1 MAAVSSAVSLTTN
14 YFMNNF
20 YANNRNVIKKSGRND
35 YSNLELSYEDSRAL
49 TRAAK
54 RLLKNDYGADT
65 DEKDND
71 ISDTTRSALT
81 AFVDT
86 YNNTVDS
93 SKSSTDHDTM
103 YQMKKMKNYLKKY
116 SDDLEHIG
124 ISMDS
129 SGKLSINEDLLKSAN
144 NSKVRKIFSADK
156 EFSKKFLQMSKKA
169 HSAVE
174 TDVYSQV
181 NGKGLHVNIAL

>member
-1 MAAVSSAVSLTTN
+1 MAAVSSGVSLSTN
-14 YFMNNF
+14 YFLNNF
-20 YANNRNVIKKSGRND
+20 YENNRSVSKSSGRGD
-35 YSNLELSYEDSRAL
+35 YTKLELSYEDSRAL

-54 RLLKNDYGADT
+54 RLLKNDYGSDT
-65 DEKDND
+65 DEKDTA

-93 SKSSTDHDTM
+93 SKTSTDHDTK
-103 YQMKKMKNYLKKY
+103 YQLKKMKAYLHKY
-116 SDDLEHIG
+116 SDELEHIG
-124 ISMDS
+124 ISMESD
-129 SGKLSINEDLLKSAN
+129 GKLKINEDLLKTAK
-144 NSKVRKIFSADK
+144 NSKVRKIFSSDQ
-156 EFSKKFLQMSKKA
+156 EFSKKFLNLSKKA

-174 TDVYSQV
+174 SDIYSQI

>member
-1 MAAVSSAVSLTTN
+1 MAAVSSGVSLSTN
-14 YFMNNF
+14 YFLNNF
-20 YANNRNVIKKSGRND
+20 YENNRIVSKSSGRSD
-35 YSNLELSYEDSRAL
+35 YTKLELSYEDSRAL

-54 RLLKNDYGADT
+54 RLLKNDYGSDT
-65 DEKDND
+65 DEKDTA

-93 SKSSTDHDTM
+93 SKTSTDHDTK
-103 YQMKKMKNYLKKY
+103 YQLKKMKAYLHKY
-116 SDDLEHIG
+116 SDELEHIG
-124 ISMDS
+124 ISMESD
-129 SGKLSINEDLLKSAN
+129 GKLKINEDLLKTAK
-144 NSKVRKIFSADK
+144 NSKVRKIFSSDQ
-156 EFSKKFLQMSKKA
+156 EFSKKFLNLSKKA

-174 TDVYSQV
+174 SDIYSQI

>member
-1 MAAVSSAVSLTTN
+1 MAAVSSGVSLSTN
-14 YFMNNF
+14 YFLNNF
-20 YANNRNVIKKSGRND
+20 YENNRSVSKSSGRSD
-35 YSNLELSYEDSRAL
+35 YTKLELSYEDSRAL

-54 RLLKNDYGADT
+54 RLLKNDYGSDT
-65 DEKDND
+65 DEKDTA

-93 SKSSTDHDTM
+93 SKTSTDHDTK
-103 YQMKKMKNYLKKY
+103 YQLKKMKAYLHKY
-116 SDDLEHIG
+116 SDKLEHIG
-124 ISMDS
+124 ISMESD
-129 SGKLSINEDLLKSAN
+129 GKLKINEDLLKTAK
-144 NSKVRKIFSADK
+144 NSKVRKIFSSDQ
-156 EFSKKFLQMSKKA
+156 EFSKKFLNLSKKA

-174 TDVYSQV
+174 SDIYSQI

>member
-1 MAAVSSAVSLTTN
+1 MAAVSSGVSLSTN
-14 YFMNNF
+14 YFLNNF
-20 YANNRNVIKKSGRND
+20 YENNRSVSKSSGRSD
-35 YSNLELSYEDSRAL
+35 YTKLELSYEDSRAL

-54 RLLKNDYGADT
+54 RLLKNDYGSDT
-65 DEKDND
+65 DEKNTA

-93 SKSSTDHDTM
+93 SKTSTDHDTK
-103 YQMKKMKNYLKKY
+103 YQLKKMKAYLHKY
-116 SDDLEHIG
+116 SDELEHIG
-124 ISMDS
+124 ISMESD
-129 SGKLSINEDLLKSAN
+129 GKLKINEDLLKTAK
-144 NSKVRKIFSADK
+144 NSKVRKIFSSDQ
-156 EFSKKFLQMSKKA
+156 EFSKKFLNLSKKA

-174 TDVYSQV
+174 SDIYSQI

>member
-1 MAAVSSAVSLTTN
+1 MAAVSSGVSLSTN
-14 YFMNNF
+14 YFLNNF
-20 YANNRNVIKKSGRND
+20 YENNRSVSKSSGRSD
-35 YSNLELSYEDSRAL
+35 YTKLELSYEDSRAL

-54 RLLKNDYGADT
+54 RLLKNDYGSDT
-65 DEKDND
+65 DEKDTA

-93 SKSSTDHDTM
+93 SKTSTDHDTK
-103 YQMKKMKNYLKKY
+103 YQLKKMKAYLHKY
-116 SDDLEHIG
+116 SDELEHIG
-124 ISMDS
+124 ISMESD
-129 SGKLSINEDLLKSAN
+129 GKLKINEDLLKTAK
-144 NSKVRKIFSADK
+144 NSKVRKIFSSDQ
-156 EFSKKFLQMSKKA
+156 EFSKKFLNLSKKA

-174 TDVYSQV
+174 RDIYSQI

>member
-1 MAAVSSAVSLTTN
+1 MAAVSSGVSLSTN
-14 YFMNNF
+14 YFLNNF
-20 YANNRNVIKKSGRND
+20 YENNRSVSKSTGRSD
-35 YSNLELSYEDSRAL
+35 YTKLELSYEDSRAL

-54 RLLKNDYGADT
+54 RLLKNDYGSDT
-65 DEKDND
+65 DEKDTA

-93 SKSSTDHDTM
+93 SKTSTDHDTK
-103 YQMKKMKNYLKKY
+103 YQLKKMKAYLHKY
-116 SDDLEHIG
+116 SDELEHIG
-124 ISMDS
+124 ISMESD
-129 SGKLSINEDLLKSAN
+129 GKLKINEDLLKTAK
-144 NSKVRKIFSADK
+144 NSKVRKIFSTDQ
-156 EFSKKFLQMSKKA
+156 EFSKKFLNLSKKA

-174 TDVYSQV
+174 SDIYSQI

>member
-1 MAAVSSAVSLTTN
+1 MAAVSSGVSLSTN
-14 YFMNNF
+14 YFLNNF
-20 YANNRNVIKKSGRND
+20 YENNRSVSKSSGRSD
-35 YSNLELSYEDSRAL
+35 YTKLELSYEDSRAL

-54 RLLKNDYGADT
+54 RLLKNDYGSDT
-65 DEKDND
+65 DEKDTA

-93 SKSSTDHDTM
+93 SETSTDHDTK
-103 YQMKKMKNYLKKY
+103 YQLKKMKAYLHKY
-116 SDDLEHIG
+116 SDELEHIG
-124 ISMDS
+124 ISMESD
-129 SGKLSINEDLLKSAN
+129 GKLKINEDLLKTAK
-144 NSKVRKIFSADK
+144 NSKVRKIFSSDQ
-156 EFSKKFLQMSKKA
+156 EFSKKFLNLSKKA

-174 TDVYSQV
+174 SDIYSQI

>member
-1 MAAVSSAVSLTTN
+1 MAAVSSGVSLSTN
-14 YFMNNF
+14 YFLNNF
-20 YANNRNVIKKSGRND
+20 YENNRSVSKSSGRSD
-35 YSNLELSYEDSRAL
+35 YTKLELSYEDSRAL

-54 RLLKNDYGADT
+54 RLLKNDYGSDT
-65 DEKDND
+65 DEKDTA

-93 SKSSTDHDTM
+93 SKTSTDHDTK
-103 YQMKKMKNYLKKY
+103 YKLKKMKAYLHKY
-116 SDDLEHIG
+116 SDELEHIG
-124 ISMDS
+124 ISMESD
-129 SGKLSINEDLLKSAN
+129 GKLKINEDLLKTAK
-144 NSKVRKIFSADK
+144 NSKVRKIFSSDQ
-156 EFSKKFLQMSKKA
+156 EFSKKFLNLSKKA

-174 TDVYSQV
+174 SDIYSQI

>member
-1 MAAVSSAVSLTTN
+1 MAAVSSGVSLSTN
-14 YFMNNF
+14 YFLNNF
-20 YANNRNVIKKSGRND
+20 YENNRSVSKSSGRSD
-35 YSNLELSYEDSRAL
+35 YTKLELSYEDSRAL

-54 RLLKNDYGADT
+54 RLLKNDYGSDT
-65 DEKDND
+65 DEKDTA

-93 SKSSTDHDTM
+93 SKTSTDHDTK
-103 YQMKKMKNYLKKY
+103 YQLKKMKAYLHKY
-116 SDDLEHIG
+116 SDELEHIG
-124 ISMDS
+124 IYMESD
-129 SGKLSINEDLLKSAN
+129 GKLKINEDLLKTAK
-144 NSKVRKIFSADK
+144 NSKVRKIFSSDQ
-156 EFSKKFLQMSKKA
+156 EFSKKFLNLSKKA

-174 TDVYSQV
+174 SDIYSQI

>member
-1 MAAVSSAVSLTTN
+1 MAAVSSGVSLSTK
-14 YFMNNF
+14 YFLNNF
-20 YANNRNVIKKSGRND
+20 YENNRSVSKSSGRSD
-35 YSNLELSYEDSRAL
+35 YTKLELSYEDSRAL

-54 RLLKNDYGADT
+54 RLLKNDYGSDT
-65 DEKDND
+65 DEKDTA

-93 SKSSTDHDTM
+93 SKTSTDHDTK
-103 YQMKKMKNYLKKY
+103 YQLKKMKAYLHKY
-116 SDDLEHIG
+116 SDELEHIG
-124 ISMDS
+124 ISMESD
-129 SGKLSINEDLLKSAN
+129 GKLKINEDLLKTAK
-144 NSKVRKIFSADK
+144 NSKVRKIFSSDQ
-156 EFSKKFLQMSKKA
+156 EFSKKFLNLSKKA

-174 TDVYSQV
+174 SDIYSQI

>member
-1 MAAVSSAVSLTTN
+1 MAAVSSGVSLSTN
-14 YFMNNF
+14 YFLNNF
-20 YANNRNVIKKSGRND
+20 YENNRSVSKSSGRSD
-35 YSNLELSYEDSRAL
+35 YTKLELSYEDSRAL

-54 RLLKNDYGADT
+54 RLLKNDYGSDT
-65 DEKDND
+65 DEKDTA

-93 SKSSTDHDTM
+93 SKTSTDHDTK
-103 YQMKKMKNYLKKY
+103 YQLKKMKAYLHKY
-116 SDDLEHIG
+116 SDELEHIG
-124 ISMDS
+124 ISMESD
-129 SGKLSINEDLLKSAN
+129 GKLKINEDLLKTTK
-144 NSKVRKIFSADK
+144 NSKVRKIFSSDQ
-156 EFSKKFLQMSKKA
+156 EFSKKFLNLSKKA

-174 TDVYSQV
+174 SDIYSQI

>member
-1 MAAVSSAVSLTTN
+1 MAAVSSGVSLSTN
-14 YFMNNF
+14 YFLNNF
-20 YANNRNVIKKSGRND
+20 YENNRSVSKSSGRSD
-35 YSNLELSYEDSRAL
+35 YTKLELSYEDSRAL

-54 RLLKNDYGADT
+54 RLLKNDYGSDT
-65 DEKDND
+65 DEKDTA

-93 SKSSTDHDTM
+93 SKTSTDHDTK
-103 YQMKKMKNYLKKY
+103 YQLKKMKAYLHKY
-116 SDDLEHIG
+116 SDELEHIG
-124 ISMDS
+124 ISMESD
-129 SGKLSINEDLLKSAN
+129 GKLKINEDLLKTAK
-144 NSKVRKIFSADK
+144 NSKVRKIFSSDQ
-156 EFSKKFLQMSKKA
+156 EFSKKFLNLSKKA

-174 TDVYSQV
+174 SDIYSQI

>member
-1 MAAVSSAVSLTTN
+1 MAAVSSGVSLSTN
-14 YFMNNF
+14 YFLNNF
-20 YANNRNVIKKSGRND
+20 YENNRSVSKSSGRSD
-35 YSNLELSYEDSRAL
+35 YTKLELSYEDSRAL

-54 RLLKNDYGADT
+54 RLLKNDYGSDT
-65 DEKDND
+65 DEKDTA

-93 SKSSTDHDTM
+93 SKTSTDHDTK
-103 YQMKKMKNYLKKY
+103 YQLKKMKAYVHKY
-116 SDDLEHIG
+116 SDELEHIG
-124 ISMDS
+124 ISMESD
-129 SGKLSINEDLLKSAN
+129 GKLKINEDLLKTAK
-144 NSKVRKIFSADK
+144 NSKVRKIFSSDQ
-156 EFSKKFLQMSKKA
+156 EFSKKFLNLSKKA

-174 TDVYSQV
+174 SDIYSQI

>member
-1 MAAVSSAVSLTTN
+1 MAAVSSGVSLSTN
-14 YFMNNF
+14 YFLNNF
-20 YANNRNVIKKSGRND
+20 YENNRSVSKSSGRSD
-35 YSNLELSYEDSRAL
+35 YTKLELSYEDSRAL

-54 RLLKNDYGADT
+54 RLLKNDYGSDT
-65 DEKDND
+65 DEKDTA

-93 SKSSTDHDTM
+93 SKTSTDHDTK
-103 YQMKKMKNYLKKY
+103 YQLKKMKAYLHKY
-116 SDDLEHIG
+116 SDELEHIG
-124 ISMDS
+124 ISMEFD
-129 SGKLSINEDLLKSAN
+129 GKLKINEDLLKTAK
-144 NSKVRKIFSADK
+144 NSKVRKIFSSDQ
-156 EFSKKFLQMSKKA
+156 EFSKKFLNLSKKA

-174 TDVYSQV
+174 SDIYSQI

>member
-1 MAAVSSAVSLTTN
+1 MAAVSSGVSLSTN
-14 YFMNNF
+14 YFLNNF
-20 YANNRNVIKKSGRND
+20 YENNRSVSKSSGRSD
-35 YSNLELSYEDSRAL
+35 YTKLELSYEDSRAL

-54 RLLKNDYGADT
+54 RLLKNDYGSDT
-65 DEKDND
+65 DEKDTA

-93 SKSSTDHDTM
+93 SKTSTDHDTK
-103 YQMKKMKNYLKKY
+103 YQLKKMKAYLHKY
-116 SDDLEHIG
+116 SDELEHIG
-124 ISMDS
+124 ISMESD
-129 SGKLSINEDLLKSAN
+129 GKLTINEDLLKTAK
-144 NSKVRKIFSADK
+144 NSKVRKIFSSDQ
-156 EFSKKFLQMSKKA
+156 EFSKKFLNLSKKA

-174 TDVYSQV
+174 SDIYSQI

>member
-1 MAAVSSAVSLTTN
+1 MAAVSSGVSLSTN
-14 YFMNNF
+14 YFLNNF
-20 YANNRNVIKKSGRND
+20 YENNRSVSKSSGRSD
-35 YSNLELSYEDSRAL
+35 YTKLELSYEDSRAL

-54 RLLKNDYGADT
+54 RLLKNDYGSDT
-65 DEKDND
+65 DEKDTA

-93 SKSSTDHDTM
+93 SKTSTDHDTK
-103 YQMKKMKNYLKKY
+103 YQLKKMKAYLHKY
-116 SDDLEHIG
+116 SDELEHIG
-124 ISMDS
+124 ISMECD
-129 SGKLSINEDLLKSAN
+129 GKLKINEDLLKTAK
-144 NSKVRKIFSADK
+144 NSKVRKIFSSDQ
-156 EFSKKFLQMSKKA
+156 EFSKKFLNLSKKA

-174 TDVYSQV
+174 SDIYSQI

>member
-1 MAAVSSAVSLTTN
+1 MAAVSSGVSLNTN
-14 YFMNNF
+14 YFLNNF
-20 YANNRNVIKKSGRND
+20 YENNRSVSKSSGRSD
-35 YSNLELSYEDSRAL
+35 YTKLELSYEDSRAL

-54 RLLKNDYGADT
+54 RLLKNDYGSDT
-65 DEKDND
+65 DEKDTA

-93 SKSSTDHDTM
+93 SKTSTDHDTK
-103 YQMKKMKNYLKKY
+103 YQLKKIKAYLHKY
-116 SDDLEHIG
+116 SDELEHIG
-124 ISMDS
+124 ISMESD
-129 SGKLSINEDLLKSAN
+129 GKLKINEDLLKTAK
-144 NSKVRKIFSADK
+144 NSKVRKIFSSDQ
-156 EFSKKFLQMSKKA
+156 EFSKKFLNLSKKA

-174 TDVYSQV
+174 SDIYSQI

>member
-1 MAAVSSAVSLTTN
+1 MVAVSSGVSLSTN
-14 YFMNNF
+14 YFLNNF
-20 YANNRNVIKKSGRND
+20 YENNRSVSKSSGRSD
-35 YSNLELSYEDSRAL
+35 YTKLELSYEDSRAL

-54 RLLKNDYGADT
+54 RLLKNDYGSDT
-65 DEKDND
+65 DEKDTA

-93 SKSSTDHDTM
+93 SKTSTDHDTK
-103 YQMKKMKNYLKKY
+103 YQLKKMKAYLHKY
-116 SDDLEHIG
+116 SDELEHIG
-124 ISMDS
+124 ISMESD
-129 SGKLSINEDLLKSAN
+129 GKLKINEDLLKTAK
-144 NSKVRKIFSADK
+144 NSKVRKIFSSDQ
-156 EFSKKFLQMSKKA
+156 EFSKKFLNLSKKA

-174 TDVYSQV
+174 SDIYSQI

>member
-1 MAAVSSAVSLTTN
+1 MAAVSSGVSLSTN
-14 YFMNNF
+14 YFLNNF
-20 YANNRNVIKKSGRND
+20 YENNRSVSKSSGRSD
-35 YSNLELSYEDSRAL
+35 YTKLELSYEDSRAL

-54 RLLKNDYGADT
+54 RLLKNDYGSDT
-65 DEKDND
+65 DEKDTA

-93 SKSSTDHDTM
+93 SKTSTDHDTK
-103 YQMKKMKNYLKKY
+103 YQLKKMKAYLHKY
-116 SDDLEHIG
+116 LDELEHIG
-124 ISMDS
+124 ISMESD
-129 SGKLSINEDLLKSAN
+129 GKLKINEDLLKTAK
-144 NSKVRKIFSADK
+144 NSKVRKIFSSDQ
-156 EFSKKFLQMSKKA
+156 EFSKKFLNLSKKA

-174 TDVYSQV
+174 SDIYSQI

>member
-1 MAAVSSAVSLTTN
+1 MAAVSSGVSLSTN
-14 YFMNNF
+14 YFLNNF
-20 YANNRNVIKKSGRND
+20 YENNRSVSNSSGRSD
-35 YSNLELSYEDSRAL
+35 YTKLELSYEDSRAL

-54 RLLKNDYGADT
+54 RLLKNDYGSDT
-65 DEKDND
+65 DEKDTA

-93 SKSSTDHDTM
+93 SKTSTDHDTK
-103 YQMKKMKNYLKKY
+103 YQLKKMKAYLHKY
-116 SDDLEHIG
+116 SDELEHIG
-124 ISMDS
+124 ISMESD
-129 SGKLSINEDLLKSAN
+129 GKLKINEDLLKTAK
-144 NSKVRKIFSADK
+144 NSKVRKIFSSDQ
-156 EFSKKFLQMSKKA
+156 EFSKKFLNLSKKA

-174 TDVYSQV
+174 SDIYSQI

>member
-1 MAAVSSAVSLTTN
+1 MAAVSSGVSLSTN
-14 YFMNNF
+14 YFLNNF
-20 YANNRNVIKKSGRND
+20 YENNRSVSKSSGRSD
-35 YSNLELSYEDSRAL
+35 YTKLELSYEDSRAL

-54 RLLKNDYGADT
+54 RLLKNDYGSDT
-65 DEKDND
+65 DEKDTA

-93 SKSSTDHDTM
+93 SKTSTDHDTK
-103 YQMKKMKNYLKKY
+103 YQLKKMKAYPHKY
-116 SDDLEHIG
+116 SDELEHIG
-124 ISMDS
+124 ISMESD
-129 SGKLSINEDLLKSAN
+129 GKLKINEDLLKTAK
-144 NSKVRKIFSADK
+144 NSKVRKIFSSNQ
-156 EFSKKFLQMSKKA
+156 EFSKKFLNLSKKA

-174 TDVYSQV
+174 SDIYSQI

>member
-1 MAAVSSAVSLTTN
+1 MAAVSSGVSLSTN
-14 YFMNNF
+14 YFLNNF
-20 YANNRNVIKKSGRND
+20 YENNRSVSKSTGRSD
-35 YSNLELSYEDSRAL
+35 YTKLELSYEDSRAL

-54 RLLKNDYGADT
+54 RLLKNDYGSDT
-65 DEKDND
+65 DEKDTA

-93 SKSSTDHDTM
+93 SKTSTDHDTK
-103 YQMKKMKNYLKKY
+103 YQLKKIKAYLHKY
-116 SDDLEHIG
+116 SDELEHIG
-124 ISMDS
+124 ISMESD
-129 SGKLSINEDLLKSAN
+129 GKLKINEDLLKTAK
-144 NSKVRKIFSADK
+144 NSKVRKIFSSDQ
-156 EFSKKFLQMSKKA
+156 EFSKKFLNLSKKA

-174 TDVYSQV
+174 SDIYSQI

>member
-1 MAAVSSAVSLTTN
+1 MAAVSSGVSLSTN
-14 YFMNNF
+14 YFLNNF
-20 YANNRNVIKKSGRND
+20 YENNRSVSKSSGRSD
-35 YSNLELSYEDSRAL
+35 YTKLELSYEDSRAL

-54 RLLKNDYGADT
+54 RLLKNDYGSDT
-65 DEKDND
+65 DEKDTA

-93 SKSSTDHDTM
+93 SKTSTDHNTK
-103 YQMKKMKNYLKKY
+103 YQLKKMKAYLHKY
-116 SDDLEHIG
+116 SDELEHIG
-124 ISMDS
+124 ISMESD
-129 SGKLSINEDLLKSAN
+129 GKLKINEDLLKTAK
-144 NSKVRKIFSADK
+144 NSKVRKIFSTDQ
-156 EFSKKFLQMSKKA
+156 EFSKKFLNLSKKA

-174 TDVYSQV
+174 SDIYSQI

>member
-1 MAAVSSAVSLTTN
+1 MTAVSSGVSLSTN
-14 YFMNNF
+14 YFLNNF
-20 YANNRNVIKKSGRND
+20 YENNRSVSKSSGRSD
-35 YSNLELSYEDSRAL
+35 YTKLELSYEDSRAL

-54 RLLKNDYGADT
+54 RLLKNDYGSET
-65 DEKDND
+65 DEKDTA

-93 SKSSTDHDTM
+93 SKTSTDHDTK
-103 YQMKKMKNYLKKY
+103 YQLKKMKAYLHKY
-116 SDDLEHIG
+116 SDELEHIG
-124 ISMDS
+124 ISMESD
-129 SGKLSINEDLLKSAN
+129 GKLKINEDLLKTAK
-144 NSKVRKIFSADK
+144 NSKVRKIFSSDQ
-156 EFSKKFLQMSKKA
+156 EFSKKFLNLSKKA

-174 TDVYSQV
+174 SDIYSQI

>member
-1 MAAVSSAVSLTTN
+1 MAAVSSGVSLSTN
-14 YFMNNF
+14 YFLNNF
-20 YANNRNVIKKSGRND
+20 YENNRSVSKSSGRSD
-35 YSNLELSYEDSRAL
+35 YTKLELSYEDSRAL

-54 RLLKNDYGADT
+54 RLLKNDYGSDT
-65 DEKDND
+65 DEKDTA

-93 SKSSTDHDTM
+93 SKTSTDHDTK
-103 YQMKKMKNYLKKY
+103 YQLKKMKAYLHKY
-116 SDDLEHIG
+116 SDELEHIG
-124 ISMDS
+124 ISMESD
-129 SGKLSINEDLLKSAN
+129 GKLKINEDLLKTAK
-144 NSKVRKIFSADK
+144 NSKVRKIFSSNQ
-156 EFSKKFLQMSKKA
+156 EFSKKFLNLSKKA

-174 TDVYSQV
+174 SDIYSQI